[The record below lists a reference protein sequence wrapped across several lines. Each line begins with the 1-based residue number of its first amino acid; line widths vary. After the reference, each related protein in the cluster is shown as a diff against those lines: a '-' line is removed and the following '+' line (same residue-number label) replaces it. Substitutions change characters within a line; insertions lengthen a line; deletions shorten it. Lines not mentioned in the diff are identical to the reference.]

1 MLEVDEADDVLDVPE
16 PDVPEP
22 DVPEPGDEDVDDAS
36 DFLAEPSLD
45 PLAEALEPDERESLR

>member
-22 DVPEPGDEDVDDAS
+22 GDEDVDDAS
-36 DFLAEPSLD
+36 DFFAELSLD
-45 PLAEALEPDERESLR
+45 PLAEALEPDDRESLR